1 MDPQS
6 TWLVLGLGNPG
17 PEYTDTYH
25 NIGFQVL
32 AEMGRRFGVRL
43 REKCGPALIS
53 GRFQIAGNSVA
64 LAAPQTYMNLSGA
77 VLPRLFERFETTAT
91 NLIVVYDDIALPAG
105 KLRIRQKGSAG
116 GHNGVKSV
124 ISACG
129 SDEFLRVRVGIM
141 PERPVAQ
148 MRDFVLSRV
157 AKADSELLERTVAA
171 AADAVEALIADGAG
185 KAMARFNSLDLRE
198 AKEN

>member
-1 MDPQS
+1 
-6 TWLVLGLGNPG
+6 
-17 PEYTDTYH
+17 
-25 NIGFQVL
+25 
-32 AEMGRRFGVRL
+32 
-43 REKCGPALIS
+43 
-53 GRFQIAGNSVA
+53 
-64 LAAPQTYMNLSGA
+64 MNLSGA